1 MLQWTNVLPN
11 LSRVPDVP
19 ENNGDLAVLQSVPDR
34 PLQWTQVAEIED
46 THRTNLVSS
55 FEIVNALS
63 SDEVKNTSLP
73 ESMLVQTHWTDGTV
87 DEDAFTIRGSGDT
100 RDVFQSSTSEIHVR
114 LSELCKNLPLEPA
127 TNATS
132 SASDVQEVLQP
143 WSASPSSSTALSLQ
157 SQSDL
162 QSHLM

>member
-1 MLQWTNVLPN
+1 MQV
-11 LSRVPDVP
+11 
-19 ENNGDLAVLQSVPDR
+19 GDIVNP
-34 PLQWTQVAEIED
+34 P
-46 THRTNLVSS
+46 RTNLVSC

-73 ESMLVQTHWTDGTV
+73 ESMLVNIHWTDGTV
-87 DEDAFTIRGSGDT
+87 DEDAFTIIGSGDT
-100 RDVFQSSTSEIHVR
+100 RDVFQSSTSEFHVR

-162 QSHLM
+162 ESHPM